1 MSKSMFERTIDFK
14 MEETENS
21 YAACRALSI
30 RARDINSKNKQYAI
44 DAETESAPNPTALAL
59 TDYSIGRIALAE
71 ETEDDS

>member
-30 RARDINSKNKQYAI
+30 RARDINIKNKQYTI
-44 DAETESAPNPTALAL
+44 DTEMESSPNPTALAL
-59 TDYSIGRIALAE
+59 TDYSIGRIVL
-71 ETEDDS
+71 TKKVEDES

>member
-59 TDYSIGRIALAE
+59 TDYSIGRIVLAE

>member
-21 YAACRALSI
+21 YAACRAHSI

-59 TDYSIGRIALAE
+59 TDYSIGRIVLAE

>member
-59 TDYSIGRIALAE
+59 TDYSIGRIVLAE
-71 ETEDDS
+71 ETENDS

>member
-44 DAETESAPNPTALAL
+44 DAETESALNPTALAL
-59 TDYSIGRIALAE
+59 TDYSIGRIVLAE